1 MNLGFTFATKRTFLL
16 TLKYT
21 KYSYSFQKCLL
32 SRKSKSNLHK
42 AHFAKTSI
50 YKFYSTCESLP
61 DLRENNGR
69 FNIYVNTKGKTDGLS
84 FDLEEFFKYINGGTS
99 SIGKESNCEL
109 VQVLDGYVQEY
120 NENDTW
126 RGGFMKLDML
136 IHDNR
141 KEGYEQGLSQGLSQ
155 GKAEG
160 LSQGHIE
167 EKRQVIK
174 NLKTQ
179 GLSDEII
186 AKAVSINANEIQHFL
201 DSRKQ

>member
-69 FNIYVNTKGKTDGLS
+69 FNIYINTKGKTDGLS

-109 VQVLDGYVQEY
+109 VQVFDGYVQEY

-141 KEGYEQGLSQGLSQ
+141 KEGYEQGLSLGLSQ
-155 GKAEG
+155 GQEEATTRIVKGFKAM
-160 LSQGHIE
+160 
-167 EKRQVIK
+167 
-174 NLKTQ
+174 
-179 GLSDEII
+179 GLSDEDI
-186 AKAVSINANEIQHFL
+186 AKGTSITVEQVQSIL
-201 DSRKQ
+201 ES